1 MLRLREEL
9 SFLGRETLRIVLS
22 SPCIVCGSELPL
34 VSPHA
39 SCCRP
44 CWRVLPRIE
53 DPRCRRCATPW
64 IGSPFADADFLCLDC
79 AGREEDPLEQ
89 IDAWGEYRDG
99 LERVLQ
105 AFKFRRHDFLDRP
118 LNELL
123 LERWDAWPERDFDA
137 VVPIPLHPRRLKARG
152 YNQAELLARM
162 FCLRTGLPIRSSLLV
177 RIADTAPQSTLHRDD
192 RMRNVRRAFRGAGEA
207 RDKRILLI
215 DDVCTTGST
224 LRASARALLRAGA
237 ASVSALVVARA

>member
-1 MLRLREEL
+1 MLRLPETL

-22 SPCIVCGSELPL
+22 SPCVACGSELPL

-39 SCCRP
+39 SCCAA
-44 CWRVLPRIE
+44 CWGVLPRIE

-64 IGSPFADADFLCLDC
+64 VGSPFPDADFLCLEC
-79 AGREEDPLEQ
+79 AGQEGDPLER

-123 LERWDAWPERDFDA
+123 LERWDAWPERRFDV
-137 VVPIPLHPRRLKARG
+137 VVPVPLHPRRLRARG
-152 YNQAELLARM
+152 YNQAELLARP
-162 FCLRTGLPIRSSLLV
+162 FSLRTGLPLRPSLLV
-177 RIADTAPQSTLHRDD
+177 RTADTAPQSSLQRED
-192 RMRNVRRAFRGAGEA
+192 RMRNVRRAFRGAEGA
-207 RDKRILLI
+207 KDRRILLI

-224 LRASARALLRAGA
+224 LRASAKALLKAGA
-237 ASVSALVVARA
+237 ESVSALVVARA